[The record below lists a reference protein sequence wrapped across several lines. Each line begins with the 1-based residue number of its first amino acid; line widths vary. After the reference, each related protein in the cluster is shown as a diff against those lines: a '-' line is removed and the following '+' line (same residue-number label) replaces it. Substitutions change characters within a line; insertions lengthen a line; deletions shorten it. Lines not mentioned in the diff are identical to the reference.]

1 MMGPPGNTL
10 RASVRAAGRH
20 WSRPVREALALW
32 ADLLVALAC
41 AALVP
46 DASRWLPIVPLTL
59 LLPRLADRCVRALP
73 CPPGTQFVPDPLAP
87 DWPQLARGVTTLGLQ
102 AEETGKPQTLRLA
115 PFYHPDG
122 RARPYQLDY
131 LPHNRALRI
140 GEPADRRPH
149 EIRLPYA
156 LRPRLPMPV
165 VVGNQP
171 VTLRIAQLALD
182 DRHPPLAL
190 FQCAQDPLTQGFL
203 LPLVLPLLLLPGGW
217 RVSLVAAIALFAPPL
232 SRLAAGGA
240 WTPFRRVPVVV
251 RPPNPAAL
259 DLLRLWM
266 GALALVRW
274 SVPGSLAGRPL
285 QDPLGFLFWSLML
298 PLLAQAGL
306 RHLRGRRQSQSRN
319 PS

>member
-1 MMGPPGNTL
+1 MSLPL
-10 RASVRAAGRH
+10 RVGAQGLK
-20 WSRPVREALALW
+20 WSQPAREGLALW

-41 AALVP
+41 AAQVP
-46 DASRWLPIVPLTL
+46 GASRWLPLVPLIL
-59 LLPRLADRCVRALP
+59 LLPRLADRFVRALP
-73 CPPGTQFVPDPLAP
+73 YPPGAQFVPDPLAP
-87 DWPQLARGVTTLGLQ
+87 DWPQLARGVATLGLQ
-102 AEETGKPQTLRLA
+102 AGATGTPQTLRLA

-122 RARPYQLDY
+122 RARPYRLDF
-131 LPHNRALRI
+131 LPQNQTLRI
-140 GEPADRRPH
+140 GEPAGPRPH
-149 EIRLPYA
+149 DARLPCM
-156 LRPRLPMPV
+156 LRPRLPLPV
-165 VVGNQP
+165 VVGDQP
-171 VTLRIAQLALD
+171 VTLRIARLASD

-203 LPLVLPLLLLPGGW
+203 LPLALPLLLLLPCGW
-217 RVSLVAAIALFAPPL
+217 RVSLVAAIALLAPPL

-240 WTPFRRVPVVV
+240 WNPFRRASDVS
-251 RPPNPAAL
+251 RPPTPAAI

-298 PLLAQAGL
+298 PLMAQSVF
-306 RHLRGRRQSQSRN
+306 RHLRERRQSKSRN